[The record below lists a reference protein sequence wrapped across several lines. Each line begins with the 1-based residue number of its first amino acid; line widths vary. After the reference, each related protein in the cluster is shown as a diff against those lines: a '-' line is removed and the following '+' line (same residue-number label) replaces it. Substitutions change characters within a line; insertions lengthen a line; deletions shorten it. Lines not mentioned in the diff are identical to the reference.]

1 MNNVKEDLINKIID
15 ELKRVNEDKE
25 YRGERRL
32 LNIPFMIAPLSQ
44 SLEQFESLIK
54 DLEEH
59 TYYGVTY
66 IEPEQENYYS
76 NGIIE
81 ITLEKN
87 DNELDKEE
95 KYIKEHEEYSYFPT
109 DYTYKINFEIDE
121 RDWNFCQCSEE
132 DEDYDERYN
141 CCGHG
146 CDWSAPAYSI
156 EKVIEIGS
164 KVWKGDEHDYWDFED
179 KFYNVDEEEKQEK
192 QKQAKI
198 NRLKNQ
204 IESLQK
210 ELDKL
215 K

>member
-25 YRGERRL
+25 YRGEREL
-32 LNIPFMIAPLSQ
+32 DIPFMIAPLSQ
-44 SLEQFESLIK
+44 SLEQFDSLIK

-121 RDWNFCQCSEE
+121 RDWKFCQCSEG
-132 DEDYDERYN
+132 DEDYDERHN

-146 CDWSAPAYSI
+146 CDWSAPACSI

-164 KVWKGDEHDYWDFED
+164 KAWEGDEHDYWDFED
-179 KFYNVDEEEKQEK
+179 KFYNVDEK
-192 QKQAKI
+192 QKRAKI

-204 IESLQK
+204 IEDLQK

>member
-1 MNNVKEDLINKIID
+1 MNNVKEDLIKRIVD

-25 YRGERRL
+25 YRGEREL
-32 LNIPFMIAPLSQ
+32 DIPFMIAPLSQ
-44 SLEQFESLIK
+44 SLEQFDSLIK

-76 NGIIE
+76 NGAIE

-87 DNELDKEE
+87 DNELSEDE
-95 KYIKEHEEYSYFPT
+95 KHIKEHDEYSYFPT
-109 DYTYKINFEIDE
+109 DYSYKINFGTDE
-121 RDWNFCQCSEE
+121 RYWGFCQCSEGE
-132 DEDYDERYN
+132 EDYDERQSYY
-141 CCGHG
+141 GHD
-146 CDWSAPAYSI
+146 CDQTAP
-156 EKVIEIGS
+156 EKKKKKVIDLGRKNWE
-164 KVWKGDEHDYWDFED
+164 GDEHDYWNFED
-179 KFYNVDEEEKQEK
+179 KFYNVNEKEKQEQ

-198 NRLKNQ
+198 NRIKNQ
-204 IESLQK
+204 IEDLKK

>member
-44 SLEQFESLIK
+44 SLEQFDSLIK

-76 NGIIE
+76 NGTIK

-87 DNELDKEE
+87 DNELNEDE
-95 KYIKEHEEYSYFPT
+95 KYMKEHEEYSYFPT

-121 RDWNFCQCSEE
+121 RDWKFCQCSEG

-146 CDWSAPAYSI
+146 CDWSAPACSI

-164 KVWKGDEHDYWDFED
+164 KAWEGDEHDYWDFED
-179 KFYNVDEEEKQEK
+179 KFYNVDEKEKQEK
-192 QKQAKI
+192 QKQTKI

>member
-1 MNNVKEDLINKIID
+1 MNNVKEDLIKRIVD

-32 LNIPFMIAPLSQ
+32 NIPFMIAPLSQ
-44 SLEQFESLIK
+44 SLEQFKSLIN

-66 IEPEQENYYS
+66 IEPEQGNYYS
-76 NGIIE
+76 NGTTE

-121 RDWNFCQCSEE
+121 RDWKLCQCSEG
-132 DEDYDERYN
+132 DKDYDKKHN

-146 CDWSAPAYSI
+146 CDWSAPACSI

-164 KVWKGDEHDYWDFED
+164 KVWEGDEHDYWDFED
-179 KFYNVDEEEKQEK
+179 NFYNIDEKEK
-192 QKQAKI
+192 QKKI

-204 IESLQK
+204 IEDLQK

>member
-32 LNIPFMIAPLSQ
+32 NIPFMIAPLSQ
-44 SLEQFESLIK
+44 SLEQFDSLIN

-76 NGIIE
+76 NGTIE

-121 RDWNFCQCSEE
+121 RDWKFCQCSEG
-132 DEDYDERYN
+132 DEDYDERHN

-146 CDWSAPAYSI
+146 CDWSAPACSI

-164 KVWKGDEHDYWDFED
+164 KVWEGDEHDYWDFE
-179 KFYNVDEEEKQEK
+179 
-192 QKQAKI
+192 
-198 NRLKNQ
+198 RTL
-204 IESLQK
+204 SL
-210 ELDKL
+210 D
-215 K
+215 

>member
-1 MNNVKEDLINKIID
+1 
-15 ELKRVNEDKE
+15 
-25 YRGERRL
+25 
-32 LNIPFMIAPLSQ
+32 MIAPLSQ
-44 SLEQFESLIK
+44 SLERFKSLIN

-76 NGIIE
+76 NGTIE

-121 RDWNFCQCSEE
+121 RDWRFCQCSEG

-146 CDWSAPAYSI
+146 CDWSAPACSI

-164 KVWKGDEHDYWDFED
+164 KAWVGDEHDYWNFKD
-179 KFYNVDEEEKQEK
+179 KFYKVDEKEKQE
-192 QKQAKI
+192 KI

-204 IESLQK
+204 IEDLQK

>member
-15 ELKRVNEDKE
+15 ELKRVNKDKE
-25 YRGERRL
+25 YRGERG

-44 SLEQFESLIK
+44 SLERFKSLIN

-76 NGIIE
+76 NGTIE

-121 RDWNFCQCSEE
+121 RDWKFCQCSEG
-132 DEDYDERYN
+132 DEDYDERHN

-146 CDWSAPAYSI
+146 CDWSAPACSI

-164 KVWKGDEHDYWDFED
+164 KAWEGDEHDYWNFED
-179 KFYNVDEEEKQEK
+179 KFYKVDEKE
-192 QKQAKI
+192 KQAKI

-204 IESLQK
+204 IEDLQK

>member
-1 MNNVKEDLINKIID
+1 MNNVKEDLINKIVD

-25 YRGERRL
+25 YRGERE

-44 SLEQFESLIK
+44 SLEQFGSLIK
-54 DLEEH
+54 DLEDH
-59 TYYGVTY
+59 THYRVNY

-76 NGIIE
+76 NGTIE

-87 DNELDKEE
+87 DNELNEDE
-95 KYIKEHEEYSYFPT
+95 KYIKECDNYFHFPT
-109 DYTYKINFEIDE
+109 DYSYKINFETDE
-121 RDWNFCQCSEE
+121 RDWCSCQCLEG
-132 DEDYDERYN
+132 DEDYDERHS

-146 CDWSAPAYSI
+146 CDWTAPACYI

-164 KVWKGDEHDYWDFED
+164 KAWEGDEHDYWDFED
-179 KFYNVDEEEKQEK
+179 KFYNVDEKEK

-204 IESLQK
+204 IEDLQK

>member
-1 MNNVKEDLINKIID
+1 MNNVKEDLINKIVD
-15 ELKRVNEDKE
+15 ELKRVNEDKV
-25 YRGERRL
+25 YRGKRE

-44 SLEQFESLIK
+44 SLEQFDSLIK
-54 DLEEH
+54 ELEDH
-59 TYYGVTY
+59 THYRVNY

-76 NGIIE
+76 NGTIE

-87 DNELDKEE
+87 DNELNEDE
-95 KYIKEHEEYSYFPT
+95 KYMKENNICSYFPT

-121 RDWNFCQCSEE
+121 RDWEFCQCSEG
-132 DEDYDERYN
+132 DEDYDERHN

-146 CDWSAPAYSI
+146 CDWSAPACSI

-164 KVWKGDEHDYWDFED
+164 KAWEGDEHDYWDFED
-179 KFYNVDEEEKQEK
+179 KFHNVDEKEK

-204 IESLQK
+204 IEDLKK

>member
-32 LNIPFMIAPLSQ
+32 NIPFMIAPLSQ
-44 SLEQFESLIK
+44 SLEQFDSLIN

-76 NGIIE
+76 NGTIE

-121 RDWNFCQCSEE
+121 RDWKFCQCSEG

-146 CDWSAPAYSI
+146 CDWSAPACSI

-164 KVWKGDEHDYWDFED
+164 KVWEGDEHDYWDFED
-179 KFYNVDEEEKQEK
+179 NFYNIDEKKKQEK

-204 IESLQK
+204 IEDLQK

>member
-1 MNNVKEDLINKIID
+1 MNNVKEDLI
-15 ELKRVNEDKE
+15 KRIVECLSKENEDRE
-25 YRGERRL
+25 YHSKNK
-32 LNIPFMIAPLSQ
+32 LNIPFLIAPLSQ
-44 SLEQFESLIK
+44 SLEQFDSLIK

-59 TYYGVTY
+59 TDYRVTY
-66 IEPEQENYYS
+66 IEPEQEKYYS

-87 DNELDKEE
+87 DNELNEDE
-95 KYIKEHEEYSYFPT
+95 KYIKEKNEYSYFPT
-109 DYTYKINFEIDE
+109 DYSYKINFEMDE
-121 RDWNFCQCSEE
+121 RYWGFCQCSEG
-132 DEDYDERYN
+132 DKDYDERHD

-146 CDWSAPAYSI
+146 CDWIAPAYSI
-156 EKVIEIGS
+156 EKVIDLGREEWG
-164 KVWKGDEHDYWDFED
+164 GDEHDYWNFED
-179 KFYNVDEEEKQEK
+179 KFYNVDEKEKQEK

-204 IESLQK
+204 IEDLKK

>member
-25 YRGERRL
+25 YRGEKG

-44 SLEQFESLIK
+44 SLERFKSLIN

-66 IEPEQENYYS
+66 IEPENYYS
-76 NGIIE
+76 NGTIE

-95 KYIKEHEEYSYFPT
+95 KYIKEHDDYSYFLT

-121 RDWNFCQCSEE
+121 RSWGFCQCSEG
-132 DEDYDERYN
+132 DEDYDERYD

-146 CDWSAPAYSI
+146 CDWTAPSYSI
-156 EKVIEIGS
+156 EKVTYLGGNSWE
-164 KVWKGDEHDYWDFED
+164 GDEHDYWNFKD
-179 KFYNVDEEEKQEK
+179 KFYNIDTKEKEEQ

-198 NRLKNQ
+198 NRLKKQ
-204 IESLQK
+204 IEDLQK

>member
-32 LNIPFMIAPLSQ
+32 NIPFMIAPLSQ
-44 SLEQFESLIK
+44 SLEQFKSLIN

-76 NGIIE
+76 NGTIG

-121 RDWNFCQCSEE
+121 RDWKLCQCSEG
-132 DEDYDERYN
+132 DKDYDKKHN

-146 CDWSAPAYSI
+146 CDWSAPACSI

-164 KVWKGDEHDYWDFED
+164 KVWEGDEHDYWDFED
-179 KFYNVDEEEKQEK
+179 NFYNIDEKE
-192 QKQAKI
+192 KQAKI

-204 IESLQK
+204 IEDLQK

>member
-1 MNNVKEDLINKIID
+1 MNNVKEDLINKIVD

-25 YRGERRL
+25 YRGEKE

-44 SLEQFESLIK
+44 SLEQFGSLIK
-54 DLEEH
+54 ELEDH
-59 TYYGVTY
+59 THYRVNY

-76 NGIIE
+76 NGTIE

-87 DNELDKEE
+87 DNELNEDE
-95 KYIKEHEEYSYFPT
+95 KFIKECDNHFYFPT

-121 RDWNFCQCSEE
+121 RDWESCKCSEG
-132 DEDYDERYN
+132 DKDYDERHK

-146 CDWSAPAYSI
+146 CDWSAPACYI

-164 KVWKGDEHDYWDFED
+164 KAWEGDEHDYWDFED
-179 KFYNVDEEEKQEK
+179 KFYNVDEKEK

-204 IESLQK
+204 IEDLQK